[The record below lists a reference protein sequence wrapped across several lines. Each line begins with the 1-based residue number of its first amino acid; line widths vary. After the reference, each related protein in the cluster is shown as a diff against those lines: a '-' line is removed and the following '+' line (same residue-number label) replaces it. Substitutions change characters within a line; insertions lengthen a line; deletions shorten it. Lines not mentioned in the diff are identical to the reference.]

1 MPDLDSTTFE
11 DTSAVCLPLSTP
23 GLTLSRAGGK
33 GLNLAKLAVAGFPV
47 PAAFIVVTDAYDSF
61 VDRAGL
67 SEWIAAQASA
77 VDTADPAALTALSE
91 SIRKRFL
98 HRDLPASLSERII
111 AAYANIGRPPVA
123 VRSSAT
129 AEDLPGMSFAGQ
141 QDTFLNVISDEALL
155 DAVVNCWS
163 SLWTARAIAYRARYG
178 IDPSNVS
185 LAVVVQEMVQ
195 SDSSGVLFTANPLSG
210 RRTETVIDATFGLGE
225 ALVSGHVEPDH
236 FVVESN
242 SRKIVQKELGSKS
255 TTTIGQATG
264 GVTTEATEP
273 RRQQAITDSQ
283 IIQLTELGGNVAG
296 YYGEP
301 QDIEW
306 AFAGGKL
313 FLLQSRPITSL
324 FPIPH
329 NPQDSDRQVYISLG
343 AVQGVLGPFTP
354 LGLDMLRAMFA
365 GIAQI
370 FANEATIYDQKLI
383 YEAADRPWIKV
394 TGALKSPIGRL
405 IFGRVLPMVEPGAAQ
420 AIQDL
425 VTEPQFQESRVSPRS
440 LSAAAPFLLRVLR
453 SAGHAFLDPESF
465 ARATQADIEQHV
477 ASVSEKTNRTRTLA
491 ERVELFEWLCYN
503 AQFPCLFPRLIPPI
517 MVGYASLG
525 LLTQIASLLSRSD
538 PEIQPELALELTR
551 SLPNNVTTEMD
562 LQLWQLAARIR
573 EDAGAA
579 AAFVAEDAETIASKY
594 QVRSLPSTT
603 QNALDEFLGRYGMR
617 GVGEIDIGKA
627 RWRDQPVPI
636 IRSLQSYLSIDDESR
651 APDRVFQKGKDHALH
666 TIDRLADTAD
676 KASGT
681 PLGGWFVRLLAKR
694 VRLLAGFRETPKF
707 TMVRISGLAR
717 RALLESGQELT
728 DDGILERPDDLFYLT
743 VKEMKTLAMGAPGN
757 WKRLVRSR
765 RSAEQVESSRQ
776 PIPRLL
782 LSDGTAFYAGITAA
796 QGADPNALSG
806 SGVSPGTV
814 EGTVRVLFSP
824 LEAGL
829 EPGDIL
835 VCPGTDPSWTP
846 LFLTAGGL
854 VMEVGGMMTHGSV
867 VAREY
872 GIPAVAGV
880 DQATSHL
887 KTGQKVRVD
896 GSNGTIEVLD

>member
-1 MPDLDSTTFE
+1 MPDLDSTTSE

-23 GLTLSRAGGK
+23 GLTLSHVGGK

-47 PAAFIVVTDAYDSF
+47 PAAFIVVTDVYDTF

-77 VDTADPAALTALSE
+77 VDTADPADLTALSE
-91 SIRKRFL
+91 SIRKHFL
-98 HRDLPASLSERII
+98 TRDLPASLSDRII

-141 QDTFLNVISDEALL
+141 QDTYLNVIGDEALL

-178 IDPSNVS
+178 IDQSNVS

-195 SDSSGVLFTANPLSG
+195 SDTSGVLFTANPLSG

-236 FVVESN
+236 FVVESD
-242 SRKIVQKELGSKS
+242 SRKILQKELGSKS

-283 IIQLTELGGNVAG
+283 IVQLTELGGKVAG

-306 AFAGGKL
+306 AFVNGNL

-324 FPIPH
+324 FPVPYNPH
-329 NPQDSDRQVYISLG
+329 DTDRQVYVSLG
-343 AVQGVLGPFTP
+343 AIQGVLGPFTP
-354 LGLDMLRAMFA
+354 LGLDMLRGMFA

-370 FANEATIYDQKLI
+370 FAYEATMYDQKLL
-383 YEAADRPWIKV
+383 YDAAERPWIKV
-394 TGALKSPIGRL
+394 TGALRSPIGRL
-405 IFGRVLPMVEPGAAQ
+405 TFRRALPMVEPGAAQ
-420 AIQDL
+420 VIQNL
-425 VTEPQFQESRVSPRS
+425 VTEPQFQQSRVSPRS
-440 LSAAAPFLLRVLR
+440 FGPVAPFLLRVLK
-453 SAGHAFLDPESF
+453 SARQAFLDPESYV
-465 ARATQADIEQHV
+465 RSVHADIEKHI

-503 AQFPCLFPRLIPPI
+503 AMFPFLLPKLIPPI
-517 MVGYASLG
+517 IVGYASFG
-525 LLTQIASLLSRSD
+525 LLTLIASLLSRSD

-551 SLPNNVTTEMD
+551 SLPSNVTTEMD

-573 EDAGAA
+573 EDSPSADLLL
-579 AAFVAEDAETIASKY
+579 AEDAEIIASKY
-594 QVRSLPSTT
+594 QARSLPPST

-617 GVGEIDIGKA
+617 GVGELDIGKA

-636 IRSLQSYLSIDDESR
+636 IRSLQSYLSIDNESR
-651 APDRVFQKGKDHALH
+651 APDRVFQEGKDNALH
-666 TIDRLADTAD
+666 TIDRLADSAAT
-676 KASGT
+676 ASGT

-694 VRLLAGFRETPKF
+694 VRLLAGFRESPKF

-717 RALLESGQELT
+717 KALLESGQELT
-728 DDGILERPDDLFYLT
+728 AEGILERPDDLFYLT
-743 VKEMKTLAMGAPGN
+743 VKELKTLAMGAPGD
-757 WKRLVRSR
+757 WKKLVRAR

-782 LSDGTAFYAGITAA
+782 LSDGAAYYAGITAA
-796 QGADPNALSG
+796 QGADANLLSG

-846 LFLTAGGL
+846 LFLAAGGL

-880 DQATSHL
+880 DQATSRL
-887 KTGQKVRVD
+887 QTGQKVRVD
-896 GSNGTIEVLD
+896 GSSGTIEMLD

>member
-1 MPDLDSTTFE
+1 MPDLDPG
-11 DTSAVCLPLSTP
+11 TSEYPSAICLPLSTR
-23 GLTLSRAGGK
+23 GLTLSRVGGK
-33 GLNLAKLAVAGFPV
+33 GFNLAKLTLAGFPV
-47 PAAFIVVTDAYDSF
+47 PAAFIVVTDAYNSF

-77 VDTADPAALTALSE
+77 VDTTDPTALATLSE
-91 SIRKRFL
+91 SIRKRFQV
-98 HRDLPASLSERII
+98 HDLPAILADRII
-111 AAYANIGRPPVA
+111 AAYANIGRAPVA

-129 AEDLPGMSFAGQ
+129 AEDLTGMSFAGQ
-141 QDTFLNVISDEALL
+141 QDTFLNVMGDEALL
-155 DAVVNCWS
+155 NAVVNCWS

-178 IDPSNVS
+178 IDQSNIS

-195 SDSSGVLFTANPLSG
+195 SDTSGVLFTANPLSG

-236 FVVESN
+236 FVVEST
-242 SRKIVQKELGSKS
+242 SRKILQRVIGAKS
-255 TTTIGQATG
+255 TTTVGQATG
-264 GVTTEATEP
+264 GVTTELTEP
-273 RRQQAITDSQ
+273 RPQQAITDDQ
-283 IIQLTELGGNVAG
+283 IVQLTELGGKVAAF
-296 YYGEP
+296 YCEP

-306 AFAGGKL
+306 AFVNGKL
-313 FLLQSRPITSL
+313 FLLQTRPITSL
-324 FPIPH
+324 FPLPH
-329 NPQDSDRQVYISLG
+329 NPQDTDRQVYISLG
-343 AVQGVLGPFTP
+343 AIQGVLGPFTP
-354 LGLDMLRAMFA
+354 LGLDMLRGMFA
-365 GIAQI
+365 GIAQF
-370 FANEATIYDQKLI
+370 FANEVTLYDQKLL
-383 YEAADRPWIKV
+383 YAAADRPWIKV
-394 TGALKSPIGRL
+394 TGALRSPIGRL
-405 IFGRVLPMVEPGAAQ
+405 IFRRALPMVEPGAAQ
-420 AIQDL
+420 VIQNL
-425 VTEPQFQESRVSPRS
+425 VTEPQFQQSRVSPRS
-440 LSAAAPFLLRVLR
+440 FGPVAPLLLRVLR
-453 SAGHAFLDPESF
+453 SAGKAFLDPESH
-465 ARATQADIEQHV
+465 ARSIQADIEKHI
-477 ASVSEKTNRTRTLA
+477 ASVSEKTNRTSTLA

-503 AQFPCLFPRLIPPI
+503 AQFPFLLPKLIPPI
-517 MVGYASLG
+517 IVGYASLG
-525 LLTQIASLLSRSD
+525 LLTLIASLLSRSD

-573 EDAGAA
+573 EDSLSTAS
-579 AAFVAEDAETIASKY
+579 FLAEDAETIAGKY
-594 QVRSLPSTT
+594 RARSLPPMT
-603 QNALDEFLGRYGMR
+603 QSALEEFLGRYGMR

-651 APDRVFQKGKDHALH
+651 TPDRVFQEGKDDALR
-666 TIDRLADTAD
+666 TIDRLADTAAT
-676 KASGT
+676 ASGT

-694 VRLLAGFRETPKF
+694 VRLLAGFRESPKF

-717 RALLESGQELT
+717 KALLESGQELT

-743 VKEMKTLAMGAPGN
+743 IKELKTLAMGAPGD
-757 WKRLVRSR
+757 WKKLIRAR

-782 LSDGTAFYAGITAA
+782 LSDGAAFYAGITAA
-796 QGADPNALSG
+796 QGADANLLSG

-829 EPGDIL
+829 ESGDIL

-880 DQATSHL
+880 DQATSRL
-887 KTGQKVRVD
+887 QTGQRVRVD
-896 GSNGTIEVLD
+896 GSSGTIEMLD

>member
-1 MPDLDSTTFE
+1 MPDLDSTTSE
-11 DTSAVCLPLSTP
+11 DTPAVCLPLTTP
-23 GLTLSRAGGK
+23 GLTLARVGGK

-47 PAAFIVVTDAYDSF
+47 PAAFIVVTDAYNSF
-61 VDRAGL
+61 VERAGL

-77 VDTADPAALTALSE
+77 VDTTDPSVLATLSE
-91 SIRKRFL
+91 SIRKRFQV
-98 HRDLPASLSERII
+98 HDLPANRSDRII

-141 QDTFLNVISDEALL
+141 QDTYLNVIGDEALL

-178 IDPSNVS
+178 IDQSNVS

-195 SDSSGVLFTANPLSG
+195 SDTSGVLFTANPLSG

-242 SRKIVQKELGSKS
+242 SRKILQKELGSKS
-255 TTTIGQATG
+255 TTTLSLATG
-264 GVTTEATEP
+264 GVTTEATER
-273 RRQQAITDSQ
+273 RRQQAITDDQ
-283 IIQLTELGGNVAG
+283 IVQLTKLGSKVAAF
-296 YYGEP
+296 YGEP

-306 AFAGGKL
+306 AFADGKL

-324 FPIPH
+324 FPVPYNPH
-329 NPQDSDRQVYISLG
+329 DTDRQVYFSLG

-370 FANEATIYDQKLI
+370 FANQVTMHDQKLL
-383 YEAADRPWIKV
+383 YAAAGRPWIKV
-394 TGALKSPIGRL
+394 TGALQSPIGRL
-405 IFGRVLPMVEPGAAQ
+405 IFGRALPMVEPGAAQ

-425 VTEPQFQESRVSPRS
+425 VSEPQFQQSRVRPRS
-440 LSAAAPFLLRVLR
+440 SGPVAPFLLRVLK
-453 SAGHAFLDPESF
+453 SAGQAFLDPESY
-465 ARATQADIEQHV
+465 ARSVHADIEKHI
-477 ASVSEKTNRTRTLA
+477 ASVSAKTNRTSTLA

-503 AQFPCLFPRLIPPI
+503 AMFPFLLPKLIPPI

-525 LLTQIASLLSRSD
+525 LLTLIASLLSRSD

-562 LQLWQLAARIR
+562 LRLWQLAARIR
-573 EDAGAA
+573 EDSLSAA
-579 AAFVAEDAETIASKY
+579 SFLAEDAETVASKY
-594 QVRSLPSTT
+594 QVRSLPPST

-617 GVGEIDIGKA
+617 GVGELDIGKA

-636 IRSLQSYLSIDDESR
+636 IRSLQSYLSIDNESR
-651 APDRVFQKGKDHALH
+651 APDRVFQKGKDNALH
-666 TIDRLADTAD
+666 TIDRLADSAAT
-676 KASGT
+676 ASGT

-694 VRLLAGFRETPKF
+694 VRLLAGFRESPKF
-707 TMVRISGLAR
+707 TMIRISGLAR
-717 RALLESGQELT
+717 KSLLESGQELT

-743 VKEMKTLAMGAPGN
+743 IRELKTLAMGAPGD
-757 WKRLVRSR
+757 WKKLLRSR

-782 LSDGTAFYAGITAA
+782 LSDGAAYYAGITAA
-796 QGADPNALSG
+796 QGADANLLSG

-846 LFLTAGGL
+846 LFLAAGGL

-880 DQATSHL
+880 DRATSRL
-887 KTGQKVRVD
+887 QTGQKVRVD
-896 GSNGTIEVLD
+896 GSSGTIEMLD